1 LVISPRTSAIIR
13 IYTKGAKVAETVK
26 KVKTV
31 TKRRKS
37 RKVVKDVTFDIS
49 EISTA
54 INQISIKS
62 GKVAIIFQGNQTE
75 YLYDYS
81 ENLSEFVK
89 EIEKF
94 VKEQHISLGKKF
106 NELVRSGTLAQIKD

>member
-1 LVISPRTSAIIR
+1 M
-13 IYTKGAKVAETVK
+13 AETVK
-26 KVKTV
+26 KVKTA

-54 INQISIKS
+54 INQIQIKD
-62 GKVAIIFQGNQTE
+62 GKVGVIFQGRDTE
-75 YLYDYS
+75 YFYNYT

-94 VKEQHISLGKKF
+94 VKEQHISLGKRF
-106 NELVRSGTLAQIKD
+106 NVLVRSGTLAQIV

>member
-1 LVISPRTSAIIR
+1 MVISPKTSAIIR

-26 KVKTV
+26 KVKTA

-37 RKVVKDVTFDIS
+37 RKVVKDVVFDIS

-54 INQISIKS
+54 INQIQIKD
-62 GKVAIIFQGNQTE
+62 GKVGIIFQGRDTE
-75 YLYDYS
+75 YFYNYT

-94 VKEQHISLGKKF
+94 VKEQHLSLGKKF
-106 NELVRSGTLAQIKD
+106 NELVRSGTLSQIV

>member
-1 LVISPRTSAIIR
+1 MT
-13 IYTKGAKVAETVK
+13 ETAK
-26 KVKTV
+26 KVKTA

-37 RKVVKDVTFDIS
+37 RKVVKDVLFDIS

-54 INQISIKS
+54 INQIQINDK
-62 GKVAIIFQGNQTE
+62 KVGIIFQGSQTE
-75 YLYDYS
+75 YFYNYS
-81 ENLSEFVK
+81 EDLSEFVK

-106 NELVRSGTLAQIKD
+106 NELVRSGTLSQIV

>member
-1 LVISPRTSAIIR
+1 MT
-13 IYTKGAKVAETVK
+13 ETAK
-26 KVKTV
+26 KVKTA

-54 INQISIKS
+54 INQIQIKDK
-62 GKVAIIFQGNQTE
+62 KVGIIFQGSQTE
-75 YLYDYS
+75 YFYNYS
-81 ENLSEFVK
+81 EDLSEFVK

-106 NELVRSGTLAQIKD
+106 NELVRSGTLSQIV

>member
-1 LVISPRTSAIIR
+1 M
-13 IYTKGAKVAETVK
+13 AETAK
-26 KVKTV
+26 KVKTA

-37 RKVVKDVTFDIS
+37 RKVVKDVVFDIS

-54 INQISIKS
+54 INQIQIKD
-62 GKVAIIFQGNQTE
+62 GKVGIIFQGRDTE
-75 YLYDYS
+75 YFYNYT

-94 VKEQHISLGKKF
+94 VSEQHISLGKKF
-106 NELVRSGTLAQIKD
+106 NELVRTGVLSQIVE

>member
-1 LVISPRTSAIIR
+1 M
-13 IYTKGAKVAETVK
+13 AETAK
-26 KVKTV
+26 KVKTA

-62 GKVAIIFQGNQTE
+62 GKVGIVFQGNQTE
-75 YLYDYS
+75 YLYNYS

-106 NELVRSGTLAQIKD
+106 NELVRSGTLSQIV

>member
-1 LVISPRTSAIIR
+1 MAST
-13 IYTKGAKVAETVK
+13 K
-26 KVKTV
+26 KVTNT

-62 GKVAIIFQGNQTE
+62 GKVAIIFQGRQTE
-75 YLYDYS
+75 YIYNYT

-106 NELVRSGTLAQIKD
+106 NELVRNGTLAEIKQ

>member
-1 LVISPRTSAIIR
+1 M
-13 IYTKGAKVAETVK
+13 AETVK
-26 KVKTV
+26 KVKTA

-37 RKVVKDVTFDIS
+37 RKVVKDVLFDIS

>member
-1 LVISPRTSAIIR
+1 M
-13 IYTKGAKVAETVK
+13 AETAK
-26 KVKTV
+26 KVKTA

-54 INQISIKS
+54 INQIQIKD
-62 GKVAIIFQGNQTE
+62 GKVGIIFQGRDTE
-75 YLYDYS
+75 YFYNYT

-89 EIEKF
+89 EIE
-94 VKEQHISLGKKF
+94 
-106 NELVRSGTLAQIKD
+106 

>member
-1 LVISPRTSAIIR
+1 MTE
-13 IYTKGAKVAETVK
+13 TAKK
-26 KVKTV
+26 IKTA

-37 RKVVKDVTFDIS
+37 RKVVKDVLFDIS

-54 INQISIKS
+54 INQIQIKDK
-62 GKVAIIFQGNQTE
+62 KVGIIFQGSQTE
-75 YLYDYS
+75 YFYNYS
-81 ENLSEFVK
+81 EDLSEFVK

-106 NELVRSGTLAQIKD
+106 NELVRSGTLSQIV